1 MGGTRRNRSRLSAP
15 LNPASGQLAGAKSG
29 AGVAQGHLLGILRA
43 GVVISGVVQT
53 GLQGEAWAQGDQG
66 SLPGEGGTGAETR
79 RQAGLGLG
87 RGAGV
92 GRPGLSLWQCVWSVD
107 QP

>member
-1 MGGTRRNRSRLSAP
+1 MTKGAFLEKVAPEQRPGG
-15 LNPASGQLAGAKSG
+15 
-29 AGVAQGHLLGILRA
+29 
-43 GVVISGVVQT
+43 
-53 GLQGEAWAQGDQG
+53 
-66 SLPGEGGTGAETR
+66 
-79 RQAGLGLG
+79 QAGLGLG